1 MKTAGEWVGWLGLG
15 LNIGCE
21 SKVSLKM
28 TLVDTTFPGA
38 QPSKAHSALE
48 DQREEPRLGLAIL
61 ACHIALARG
70 ICH

>member
-28 TLVDTTFPGA
+28 TPVDITFPSA
-38 QPSKAHSALE
+38 QPSKARSALE
-48 DQREEPRLGLAIL
+48 DLERRI
-61 ACHIALARG
+61 
-70 ICH
+70 